1 MCLPHATGVRFF
13 RGSNR
18 DKRRRERNLRV
29 KLKEREGI
37 QPL

>member
-1 MCLPHATGVRFF
+1 MFLHHATGVRFF

-18 DKRRRERNLRV
+18 DKRRRERNLRL